1 MATIIMITGTNAS
14 GKTTLSKELIRRF
27 GGVAE
32 VRKDRT
38 ICADRRAVFLGRYV
52 EESKYGGVDRLNE
65 TRCLAE
71 IAQDAIANG
80 AEYVFC
86 EGSYLNSFGLNLQR
100 LLFTTRRQLVICLYA
115 PLTEIDRRLRQRSNL
130 RIRQTVAKKQ
140 ELSLSSARKWHDIGV
155 PTQAFNSMETS
166 TENIADFIIQWI
178 TR

>member
-1 MATIIMITGTNAS
+1 MITGTNAS
-14 GKTTLSKELIRRF
+14 GKTSLAKQLIRHF
-27 GGVAE
+27 GGVRE

-38 ICADRRAVFLGRYV
+38 ICADRRAVFLGRYA
-52 EESKYGGVDRLNE
+52 EESEYGGVDSLNE
-65 TRCLAE
+65 TRRLAG

-115 PLTEIDRRLRQRSNL
+115 PLAEIDRRLRQRSNQ
-130 RIRQTVAKKQ
+130 RIKETVVKKQ

-166 TENIADFIIQWI
+166 TEDITDFIIQWI

>member
-1 MATIIMITGTNAS
+1 MATIIITGTNAS

-32 VRKDRT
+32 LRKDRT

-52 EESKYGGVDRLNE
+52 EESKYGGVDRFNE
-65 TRCLAE
+65 TRCLAG

-86 EGSYLNSFGLNLQR
+86 EGSYLDTFGLNLQR
-100 LLFTTRRQLVICLYA
+100 LLFTARKQLVICLYA

-178 TR
+178 TK

>member
-1 MATIIMITGTNAS
+1 MITGTNAS
-14 GKTTLSKELIRRF
+14 GKTSLAKELIRHF

-32 VRKDRT
+32 LRKDRT

-52 EESKYGGVDRLNE
+52 DGSEYGGVDGLNE
-65 TRCLAE
+65 TRCLAG
-71 IAQDAIANG
+71 IAQDAIVNG

-100 LLFTTRRQLVICLYA
+100 LLFTARKQLVICLYA
-115 PLTEIDRRLRQRSNL
+115 TLPEIDRRLQQRSNK
-130 RIRQTVAKKQ
+130 RICQTVAKKQ

-155 PTQAFNSMETS
+155 PTQAFNSKDTS
-166 TENIADFIIQWI
+166 TEDIANFIIQWI

>member
-1 MATIIMITGTNAS
+1 MITGTNAS

-32 VRKDRT
+32 LRKDRT
-38 ICADRRAVFLGRYV
+38 ISADRRAVFLGRYV
-52 EESKYGGVDRLNE
+52 EESKYGGVDRFNE
-65 TRCLAE
+65 TRCLAG

-86 EGSYLNSFGLNLQR
+86 EGSYLNTFGLNLQR

-155 PTQAFNSMETS
+155 PTQAFNSMEIS

>member
-1 MATIIMITGTNAS
+1 MITGTNAS
-14 GKTTLSKELIRRF
+14 GKTSLAKQLIRHF
-27 GGVAE
+27 GGVRE

-38 ICADRRAVFLGRYV
+38 ICADRRAVFLGRYA
-52 EESKYGGVDRLNE
+52 EESEYGGVDGLNE
-65 TRCLAE
+65 TRCLAG

-86 EGSYLNSFGLNLQR
+86 EGSYLNTFGLNLQR

-115 PLTEIDRRLRQRSNL
+115 PLAEIDRRLRWRSNQ
-130 RIRQTVAKKQ
+130 RIKETVVKKQ

-166 TENIADFIIQWI
+166 TEDITDFIIQWI

>member
-1 MATIIMITGTNAS
+1 MHLARLYSLRN
-14 GKTTLSKELIRRF
+14 LSD
-27 GGVAE
+27 VAE
-32 VRKDRT
+32 LRKDRT

-52 EESKYGGVDRLNE
+52 EESKYGGVDGFNE
-65 TRCLAE
+65 TRCLAG

-86 EGSYLNSFGLNLQR
+86 EGSYLNTFGLNLQR